1 MPPVDAAIDCS
12 QCALFGSCPLSGVL
26 CSRTRGPEPVKQL
39 MFFKPGQYMLHT
51 GDMTD
56 SLYVVKAGLAMLG
69 QAGPDG
75 KDKPLALV
83 GRGHVLGVRGLSGK
97 PTLMWLKAQSDV
109 ALCRLPKA
117 QMSPELEATLRD
129 ILPDLYGRS
138 VMALLAWAQLIRVAN
153 LKQRVLSA
161 LMLLAETQGSA
172 VRVYLPRQA
181 DLAGLLNITRESV
194 GRILGELE
202 RDGVVLRI
210 GRNWVDVIQGRADA
224 GGGANRLHDL
234 S

>member
-1 MPPVDAAIDCS
+1 MISKRASHGTCARANDRDAH
-12 QCALFGSCPLSGVL
+12 PN
-26 CSRTRGPEPVKQL
+26 
-39 MFFKPGQYMLHT
+39 
-51 GDMTD
+51 
-56 SLYVVKAGLAMLG
+56 KAAC
-69 QAGPDG
+69 QRPF
-75 KDKPLALV
+75 
-83 GRGHVLGVRGLSGK
+83 
-97 PTLMWLKAQSDV
+97 
-109 ALCRLPKA
+109 
-117 QMSPELEATLRD
+117 RD

-138 VMALLAWAQLIRVAN
+138 VMALLAWTQLIRVAN